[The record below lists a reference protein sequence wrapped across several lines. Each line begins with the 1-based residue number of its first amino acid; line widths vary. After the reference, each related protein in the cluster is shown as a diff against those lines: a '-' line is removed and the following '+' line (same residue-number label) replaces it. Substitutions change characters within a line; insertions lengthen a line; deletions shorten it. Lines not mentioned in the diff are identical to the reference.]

1 MSSAPDE
8 GETAGAA
15 GNKLPTRAR
24 MYGAALA
31 LGGMIVGSLVGIA
44 VQAGVESI
52 GLLGPSVETLIAEQE
67 SNFDDMSAR
76 IEALKGMTS
85 DSGMAA
91 SLDELGKLL
100 SRQGE
105 LQHQSNSE
113 LSYLGQQ
120 VESLR
125 QQSLED
131 RGFAGGADV
140 WLDTGESVSVGD
152 SNHVLGVVRKFNN
165 AVDVKLNGQKKRL
178 TVGDS
183 VAVEGTACNVL
194 VKQAQRREDGR
205 VGFDVTCG

>member
-1 MSSAPDE
+1 MSGTPGQDDTT
-8 GETAGAA
+8 GAGASW
-15 GNKLPTRAR
+15 LPTRTR
-24 MYGAALA
+24 LYGAALA

-44 VQAGVESI
+44 VQAGVEST
-52 GLLGPSVETLIAEQE
+52 GLLGPSVEALIAEQE

-91 SLDELGKLL
+91 NLDELGKLL
-100 SRQGE
+100 ARQGK
-105 LQHQSNSE
+105 LQHQSNTE

-125 QQSLED
+125 QQSLEN
-131 RGFAGGADV
+131 RGFAGGADL

-152 SNHVLGVVRKFNN
+152 SSHVLGVVRKWNN
-165 AVDVKLNGQKKRL
+165 AVDVKLNGTKKRL

-183 VAVEGTACNVL
+183 IGVEGTACNVL